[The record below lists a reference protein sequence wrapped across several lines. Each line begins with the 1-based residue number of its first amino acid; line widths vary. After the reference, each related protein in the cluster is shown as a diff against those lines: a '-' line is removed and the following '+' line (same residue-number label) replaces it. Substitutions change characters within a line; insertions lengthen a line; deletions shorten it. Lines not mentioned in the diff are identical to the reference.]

1 MIKED
6 AWEKTYSSIYR
17 KKCYEYCYL
26 EEKMKTK
33 KNRLVSILAVLIV
46 ASMLF
51 SACSN
56 SKTETTTV
64 EPAVESAAE
73 ENTEPVNIKF
83 TLWGSDAHIALL
95 TEIAEEYRQTHPN
108 VNFEFVSI
116 PVTDY
121 VSKLA
126 VQLAGNDQPDMGWM
140 LESPALGW
148 EDAGA
153 LVDLYPY
160 LKDDAEFNLADFSD
174 SSLSLWKQDE
184 ALYGIPFSTSPM
196 FIAYNADLF
205 EAAGLDTPS
214 ESFAKGEW
222 TWEKFAE
229 DAKAITDLGDGNIGY
244 VHIDEI
250 STNPWRLL
258 VPVMQAYGGGS
269 WNAEGTTCL
278 MNTDESVEAATLIHD
293 MMYVDNSIVKPNEK
307 VDFTSGKVGMT
318 MRQLSWLSSLAD
330 VTFQWDFAPLP
341 SGPDGAKPIVGQ
353 AAVVVF
359 NSSPNKEVAI
369 DFLKFLMNSENSAK
383 LSQFFPQARASVLDA
398 GSIEATNPNL
408 NPESIRTAIID
419 QIKNG
424 TVLPSHV
431 EYSKID
437 LAVRAELDKLW
448 TADVD
453 VTAIM
458 NAACEAMTPYLN
470 Q

>member
-1 MIKED
+1 MD
-6 AWEKTYSSIYR
+6 
-17 KKCYEYCYL
+17 
-26 EEKMKTK
+26 MD
-33 KNRLVSILAVLIV
+33 KNKLFVVLAVLIV
-46 ASMLF
+46 ASMIL
-51 SACSN
+51 SACS
-56 SKTETTTV
+56 STADTTTA

-73 ENTEPVNIKF
+73 EANNEPVNIKF

-95 TEIAEEYRQTHPN
+95 TEISEEYRQTHPN
-108 VNFEFVSI
+108 VTFEFVSI
-116 PVTDY
+116 PVADY

-153 LVDLYPY
+153 LVDLSSY
-160 LKDDAEFNLADFSD
+160 LKDDADFNLSDFSE
-174 SSLSLWKQDE
+174 SSLSLWTQGD

-205 EAAGLDTPS
+205 EKAGLDTPS
-214 ESFAKGEW
+214 ESYAKGEW

-229 DAKAITDLGDGNIGY
+229 DAKAITDLGDGSIGY

-269 WNAEGTTCL
+269 WSSDGTTCL
-278 MNTDESVEAATLIHD
+278 MSTDESIEAATLVHN

-307 VDFTSGKVGMT
+307 VDFTSGTVGMT

-330 VTFQWDFAPLP
+330 VTFKWDFAPLP
-341 SGPDGAKPIVGQ
+341 SGPAGSKPVVGQ

-359 NSSPNKEVAI
+359 NSSPNKEIAI

-408 NPESIRTAIID
+408 NTESIQTAIID

-448 TADVD
+448 TDEVD
-453 VTAIM
+453 IATIM
-458 NAACEAMTPYLN
+458 NSACEVMTPYLN

>member
-1 MIKED
+1 MD
-6 AWEKTYSSIYR
+6 
-17 KKCYEYCYL
+17 
-26 EEKMKTK
+26 MK
-33 KNRLVSILAVLIV
+33 KNKLFVVLAVLIA
-46 ASMLF
+46 ASMLL
-51 SACSN
+51 SACS
-56 SKTETTTV
+56 SSTKTTEV
-64 EPAVESAAE
+64 EPVTESVAE
-73 ENTEPVNIKF
+73 ENNEPVNIKF

-95 TEIAEEYRQTHPN
+95 TEISEEYRQTHPN
-108 VNFEFVSI
+108 VTFEFTSI
-116 PVTDY
+116 PVADY

-153 LVDLYPY
+153 LIDLSSY
-160 LKDDAEFNLADFSD
+160 LKDDAAFNLSDFSE
-174 SSLSLWKQDE
+174 SSLSLWTQGD

-214 ESFAKGEW
+214 ESYAKGEW

-229 DAKAITDLGDGNIGY
+229 DAKAITDLGNGNIGY

-269 WNAEGTTCL
+269 WSSDGKDCL
-278 MNTDESVEAATLIHD
+278 MKTDESVEAATLIHD

-307 VDFTSGKVGMT
+307 VDFTSGTVGMT

-330 VTFQWDFAPLP
+330 VTFKWDFAPLP
-341 SGPDGAKPIVGQ
+341 SGPAGAKPIVGQ

-359 NSSPNKEVAI
+359 NSSSNKEVAI

-398 GSIEATNPNL
+398 GSIETTNPTL
-408 NPESIRTAIID
+408 NPESIQTAIID

-448 TADVD
+448 TTDVD
-453 VTAIM
+453 IKSVMNTA
-458 NAACEAMTPYLN
+458 CDAMAPYLN

>member
-1 MIKED
+1 M
-6 AWEKTYSSIYR
+6 
-17 KKCYEYCYL
+17 
-26 EEKMKTK
+26 K
-33 KNRLVSILAVLIV
+33 KNKLFLVFAAMIV
-46 ASMLF
+46 MAMTF
-51 SACSN
+51 SACGSASDN
-56 SKTETTTV
+56 AAA
-64 EPAVESAAE
+64 EPADESTTE
-73 ENTEPVNIKF
+73 EISNEPVNIKF

-95 TEIAEEYRQTHPN
+95 TEISEAYRGTHPN
-108 VNFEFVSI
+108 VTFEFVSI

-153 LVDLYPY
+153 LVDLAPY
-160 LKDDAEFNLADFSD
+160 LTDDADFNLTDFSE
-174 SSLSLWKQDE
+174 SSLSLWTQGD

-214 ESFAKGEW
+214 ESYAKGEW

-229 DAKAITDLGDGNIGY
+229 DAKAITDLGDGSIGY

-258 VPVMQAYGGGS
+258 VPVMEAYGGGS
-269 WNAEGTTCL
+269 WNADGSTCL

-307 VDFTSGKVGMT
+307 VDFTSGTVGMT

-330 VTFQWDFAPLP
+330 VTFNWDFAPLP

-359 NSSPNKEVAI
+359 NASPNQAVAI
-369 DFLKFLMNSENSAK
+369 DFLKFLLNEENSAK

-398 GSIEATNPNL
+398 GSIEATNPTL
-408 NPESIRTAIID
+408 NPESIQTAIID

-448 TADVD
+448 TSNADVA
-453 VTAIM
+453 AIM
-458 NAACEAMTPYLN
+458 DSACNAMTPYLN

>member
-1 MIKED
+1 M
-6 AWEKTYSSIYR
+6 
-17 KKCYEYCYL
+17 
-26 EEKMKTK
+26 EEKIVMK
-33 KNRLVSILAVLIV
+33 KNKLFLVFAAMIV
-46 ASMLF
+46 VAMIF
-51 SACSN
+51 SACGS
-56 SKTETTTV
+56 ETDAAV
-64 EPAVESAAE
+64 NEPADEATLE
-73 ENTEPVNIKF
+73 EVSDEPVNIKF
-83 TLWGSDAHIALL
+83 TLWGSETHIALL
-95 TEIAEEYRQTHPN
+95 TEIAEEYRVDHPN
-108 VNFEFVSI
+108 VTFEFVSI

-153 LVDLYPY
+153 LVDLAPY
-160 LKDDAEFNLADFSD
+160 LTDDVDFNLADFSD
-174 SSLSLWKQDE
+174 SSLSLWTQDE

-214 ESFAKGEW
+214 ESYAKGEW
-222 TWEKFAE
+222 TWEKFAG
-229 DAKAITDLGDGNIGY
+229 DAKAITDLGNGSIGY

-269 WNAEGTTCL
+269 WNEAGSTCL
-278 MNTDESVEAATLIHD
+278 MSSDESVEAATLIHD

-307 VDFTSGKVGMT
+307 VDFTSGTVGMT

-330 VTFQWDFAPLP
+330 VTFDWDFAPLP

-359 NSSPNKEVAI
+359 NASPNQAVAI
-369 DFLKFLMNSENSAK
+369 DFLKFLLNEENSAK
-383 LSQFFPQARASVLDA
+383 LSQFFPQARATVLDA
-398 GSIEATNPNL
+398 GSIEATNPTL
-408 NPESIRTAIID
+408 NPESIQTAIID

-448 TADVD
+448 TTDVD
-453 VTAIM
+453 VAAIM
-458 NAACEAMTPYLN
+458 NSACEVMAPYLN

>member
-1 MIKED
+1 MKIK
-6 AWEKTYSSIYR
+6 KIQFSMVI
-17 KKCYEYCYL
+17 
-26 EEKMKTK
+26 
-33 KNRLVSILAVLIV
+33 AVLV
-46 ASMLF
+46 VLSMVL
-51 SACSN
+51 SACGS
-56 SKTETTTV
+56 SDEVDTTETVTT
-64 EPAVESAAE
+64 EA
-73 ENTEPVNIKF
+73 NTESINIKF

-95 TEIAEEYRQTHPN
+95 TEISEEYRQTHPN
-108 VNFEFVSI
+108 VTFEFASI
-116 PVTDY
+116 PVADY

-126 VQLAGNDQPDMGWM
+126 VQLAGNDQPDVGWM

-153 LVDLYPY
+153 LVDLSSY
-160 LKDDAEFNLADFSD
+160 LKDDVEFNLSDFSE
-174 SSLSLWKQDE
+174 SSLALWTQDD

-205 EAAGLDTPS
+205 DEAGLDTPS

-229 DAKAITDLGDGNIGY
+229 DAKAITDLGNGSIGY

-258 VPVMQAYGGGS
+258 VPIMQAYGGGS
-269 WNAEGTTCL
+269 WDSDGTICL
-278 MNTDESVEAATLIHD
+278 MNTAESVEAVTLVHD
-293 MMYVDNSIVKPNEK
+293 MMYIDNSIVKPNEK
-307 VDFTSGKVGMT
+307 VDFTSGTVGMT
-318 MRQLSWLSSLAD
+318 MRQLSWLSSLTD
-330 VTFQWDFAPLP
+330 VTFEWDFAPLP
-341 SGPDGAKPIVGQ
+341 SGPAGAKPVVGQ

-383 LSQFFPQARASVLDA
+383 LSQFFPQARASVLDS
-398 GSIEATNPNL
+398 GSIEATNPTL
-408 NPESIRTAIID
+408 NTESIQTAIID

-448 TADVD
+448 TIDADP
-453 VTAIM
+453 TTIM
-458 NAACEAMTPYLN
+458 DSACEVMAPYLN
-470 Q
+470 N

>member
-1 MIKED
+1 MKNKKLFLVLTAMIM
-6 AWEKTYSSIYR
+6 AA
-17 KKCYEYCYL
+17 
-26 EEKMKTK
+26 M
-33 KNRLVSILAVLIV
+33 V
-46 ASMLF
+46 F
-51 SACSN
+51 SACG
-56 SKTETTTV
+56 SKTTAANAEPLGETTV
-64 EPAVESAAE
+64 EEAS
-73 ENTEPVNIKF
+73 NEPVNIKF

-95 TEIAEEYRQTHPN
+95 TEISEEYRKSHPN
-108 VNFEFVSI
+108 VTFEFVSI

-153 LVDLYPY
+153 LIDLAPY
-160 LKDDAEFNLADFSD
+160 LKDDADFNLSDFSD
-174 SSLSLWKQDE
+174 SSLSLWTQGD

-205 EAAGLDTPS
+205 EMAGLDTPS

-229 DAKAITDLGDGNIGY
+229 DAKAITDLGDGLIGY
-244 VHIDEI
+244 VHIDEV

-269 WNAEGTTCL
+269 WNAGGNACL
-278 MNTDESVEAATLIHD
+278 MSTDESIEAATLVHD

-307 VDFTSGKVGMT
+307 VDFTSGTVGMT

-330 VTFQWDFAPLP
+330 VTFNWDFAPLP
-341 SGPDGAKPIVGQ
+341 SGPAGAKPVVGQ

-359 NSSPNKEVAI
+359 NSSPNQEVAV
-369 DFLKFLMNSENSAK
+369 DFLKFLMNEENSAK

-398 GSIEATNPNL
+398 GSIEATNPTL
-408 NPESIRTAIID
+408 NPESIQTAIID

-437 LAVRAELDKLW
+437 LAVRAELDKMW
-448 TADVD
+448 ASDADIA
-453 VTAIM
+453 AIM
-458 NAACEAMTPYLN
+458 DAACNAMAPYLN